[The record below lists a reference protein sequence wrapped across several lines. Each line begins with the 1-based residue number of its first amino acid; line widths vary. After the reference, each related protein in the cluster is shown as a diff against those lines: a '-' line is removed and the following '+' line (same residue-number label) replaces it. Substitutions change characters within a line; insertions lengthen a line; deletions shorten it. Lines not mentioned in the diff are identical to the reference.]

1 MADKI
6 TNFEDYKKRGNGED
20 IDIEIEDPYDFFN
33 EQEREEY
40 FKERQKEQSE
50 NRQHQTE
57 VEKEQLEGIL
67 RKGDE
72 EKPEGRQRRK
82 DPEELEGRQRRKDAE
97 KPESRQ
103 YRTDTEKN
111 NPDIRCH
118 RAKNEKKDFYDD
130 CDDNEDIDEEYED
143 YEEDYEEEE
152 EKGGFPIELFVRIS
166 SIISGIIILSCIA
179 IVVKVKIFDKYFALD
194 PDEETV
200 VVSAIPAGFTEKND
214 TVTVTAE
221 NLNLRSSPSS
231 ESKDTIVTAVSKG
244 TQLKRVAVSSDG
256 SWALVEYEGNQ
267 LYASMK
273 YLSE

>member
-40 FKERQKEQSE
+40 YKERQKEKAE
-50 NRQHQTE
+50 NRQRSHDAG
-57 VEKEQLEGIL
+57 KEQLEGMS
-67 RKGDE
+67 RKADE
-72 EKPEGRQRRK
+72 E
-82 DPEELEGRQRRKDAE
+82 
-97 KPESRQ
+97 
-103 YRTDTEKN
+103 
-111 NPDIRCH
+111 
-118 RAKNEKKDFYDD
+118 KDFYDD
-130 CDDNEDIDEEYED
+130 CDDNEDIDEEDIDEEYED

-152 EKGGFPIELFVRIS
+152 EKSGFPIELFVRIS
-166 SIISGIIILSCIA
+166 SIISGILILSCIA
-179 IVVKVKIFDKYFALD
+179 IVAKVKIFDKYFAPD

-221 NLNLRSSPSS
+221 NLNLRSTPSS

-244 TQLKRVAVSSDG
+244 TQLKRVAVSGDG

>member
-1 MADKI
+1 MVSTFVHIGKVKTLADKI

-20 IDIEIEDPYDFFN
+20 IDIKIEDPYDFFN

-40 FKERQKEQSE
+40 FKERQKEKAE
-50 NRQHQTE
+50 NRQRSTDAG
-57 VEKEQLEGIL
+57 KEQLEGMS
-67 RKGDE
+67 RKADE
-72 EKPEGRQRRK
+72 E
-82 DPEELEGRQRRKDAE
+82 
-97 KPESRQ
+97 
-103 YRTDTEKN
+103 
-111 NPDIRCH
+111 
-118 RAKNEKKDFYDD
+118 KDFYDD
-130 CDDNEDIDEEYED
+130 CDDNEDIDEEDIDEEY
-143 YEEDYEEEE
+143 EDYEEEE
-152 EKGGFPIELFVRIS
+152 EKSGCPIELFVRIS
-166 SIISGIIILSCIA
+166 SIISGILILSCIA
-179 IVVKVKIFDKYFALD
+179 IVAKVKIFDKYFAPD

-221 NLNLRSSPSS
+221 NLNLRSTPSS

>member
-1 MADKI
+1 MPFSANRSVLSSLLNNFYFQPERKI
-6 TNFEDYKKRGNGED
+6 FYH
-20 IDIEIEDPYDFFN
+20 
-33 EQEREEY
+33 ERN
-40 FKERQKEQSE
+40 S
-50 NRQHQTE
+50 QTC
-57 VEKEQLEGIL
+57 
-67 RKGDE
+67 
-72 EKPEGRQRRK
+72 
-82 DPEELEGRQRRKDAE
+82 RRKDAE

-103 YRTDTEKN
+103 YRTDTEKS

-118 RAKNEKKDFYDD
+118 RAKNEEKDFYDD

-166 SIISGIIILSCIA
+166 SIISGILILSCIA
-179 IVVKVKIFDKYFALD
+179 IVVKVKIFDKYFAPD

-221 NLNLRSSPSS
+221 NLNLRSTPSS

>member
-50 NRQHQTE
+50 NRQRSTDAG
-57 VEKEQLEGIL
+57 KEQLEGMS
-67 RKGDE
+67 RKADE
-72 EKPEGRQRRK
+72 E
-82 DPEELEGRQRRKDAE
+82 
-97 KPESRQ
+97 
-103 YRTDTEKN
+103 
-111 NPDIRCH
+111 
-118 RAKNEKKDFYDD
+118 KDFYDD

-166 SIISGIIILSCIA
+166 SIISGILILSCIA
-179 IVVKVKIFDKYFALD
+179 IVVKVKIFDKYFAPD

-221 NLNLRSSPSS
+221 NLNLRSTPSS